1 MRCASF
7 RRRATAGRVSG
18 QGACKGPDEGSAQTY
33 PKEALLHELEVDEG
47 DAHMPHNVAVLWIQL
62 DAVVG
67 AVAQENV
74 AVLLLV
80 ALVDAVNS
88 APRPC
93 ELLERTG
100 MGARDARLTW

>member
-1 MRCASF
+1 M
-7 RRRATAGRVSG
+7 
-18 QGACKGPDEGSAQTY
+18 
-33 PKEALLHELEVDEG
+33 HELEVDEG
-47 DAHMPHNVAVLWIQL
+47 DTHVPHNVAVLWIQL

-93 ELLERTG
+93 ELTERPLKRTG
-100 MGARDARLTW
+100 MGDGIARLTW